1 MATKSVKTVA
11 SNCLN
16 KNPTLSVREDLLGV
30 YANDNPQ
37 TRSLKERLDLIESKS
52 FIPIALVT
60 IEGAAPTLQRDLDN
74 TNIVLLGETDVWL
87 YPVASITVDRPNL
100 LILNQD
106 SCPLGEQS
114 DPTDEEDEL
123 FDLGRNLGADL
134 VAYYIQDGPNAV
146 GCSAFPAGRR
156 GFWVD
161 NGASQWTFAHE
172 LVHVL
177 GLNPHVGNSDNLMS
191 TPTSSITNPPPDLT
205 NAQAN
210 NVESDPSVE
219 SC

>member
-114 DPTDEEDEL
+114 DPTDEKDEL

-210 NVESDPSVE
+210 NVESDPAVE

>member
-87 YPVASITVDRPNL
+87 YPVASIIVDRPNL

-146 GCSAFPAGRR
+146 GCSAYPAGRR

-172 LVHVL
+172 LVHIL

-210 NVESDPSVE
+210 NVETDPSVE